1 VGLIEIENIHPQL
14 TLHIVNLTQCSLR
27 LTKDCRFADGHNTSC
42 RTKREHPYHDKTQ
55 SASPGSLLEA
65 FAHTID
71 ARSAVA
77 SKDFR
82 HGFPKT
88 VPITVTCNPVQWC
101 AGRKRAS
108 DQVRIL
114 YAHICG
120 KLTTVTEM
128 YKARWSNDGYIVTLL
143 TQLRRVPRPYVT

>member
-1 VGLIEIENIHPQL
+1 MQL
-14 TLHIVNLTQCSLR
+14 RKFIQSNFSFSNSYQ
-27 LTKDCRFADGHNTSC
+27 
-42 RTKREHPYHDKTQ
+42 TKRNLQDPGTTRNDKTQ

-82 HGFPKT
+82 HRFPKT
-88 VPITVTCNPVQWC
+88 VPITVTCTPVQWC

-114 YAHICG
+114 HAHICG
-120 KLTTVTEM
+120 QYPTVTEM
-128 YKARWSNDGYIVTLL
+128 YKAR
-143 TQLRRVPRPYVT
+143 

>member
-1 VGLIEIENIHPQL
+1 MQN
-14 TLHIVNLTQCSLR
+14 
-27 LTKDCRFADGHNTSC
+27 
-42 RTKREHPYHDKTQ
+42 KREHQNPAPRITRNDKTQ

-88 VPITVTCNPVQWC
+88 VPVTVTCSPVQRC
-101 AGRKRAS
+101 AGRQCAS

-114 YAHICG
+114 HAHICG
-120 KLTTVTEM
+120 QYPTVTETH
-128 YKARWSNDGYIVTLL
+128 KAR
-143 TQLRRVPRPYVT
+143 